1 VIHPLF
7 VRLATSRAVLRVA
20 PHVLPRCDLFV
31 HRLTRG
37 RLLPSRIVLDTIV
50 LGTTGHRTEIPR
62 ATALAAHR
70 AADGTW
76 LVVGSNFG
84 RPHHP
89 AWSTN
94 LLHHPD
100 ATVTAQGRS
109 WQVRA
114 RQLTVDEKE
123 QQRNRILL
131 AIPFYDTYAARA
143 GRDIRVFCLTPI
155 ASSPAEDRRSTG

>member
-1 VIHPLF
+1 ML
-7 VRLATSRAVLRVA
+7 RLA
-20 PHVLPRCDLFV
+20 PHVLPHIDMFV

-37 RLLPSRIVLDTIV
+37 RLLPSRIVPDTIV
-50 LGTTGHRTEIPR
+50 LGTTGHRTKIPR

-76 LVVGSNFG
+76 LVAGSNFG

-94 LLHHPD
+94 LLHHHD
-100 ATVTAQGRS
+100 ATATAQGRS
-109 WQVRA
+109 SQVRA
-114 RQLTVDEKE
+114 RQLTADEKE

-131 AIPFYDTYAARA
+131 AVPFYDTYAARA
-143 GRDIRVFCLTPI
+143 GRDIRVCCLTPV